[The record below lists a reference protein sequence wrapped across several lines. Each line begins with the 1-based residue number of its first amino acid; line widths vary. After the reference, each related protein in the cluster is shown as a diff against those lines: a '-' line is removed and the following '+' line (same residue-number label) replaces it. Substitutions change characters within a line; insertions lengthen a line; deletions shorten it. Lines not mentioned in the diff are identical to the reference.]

1 VCASAGGCVL
11 LSPAKGGL
19 DVTVFDKWRCIAQRA
34 WRHMAASNAG
44 LGDIAAAT
52 GPASYDDP
60 SRTGLL
66 GENADDQLHADF
78 YTGNRDDD
86 DNP

>member
-1 VCASAGGCVL
+1 
-11 LSPAKGGL
+11 
-19 DVTVFDKWRCIAQRA
+19 
-34 WRHMAASNAG
+34 MAASNAG

-52 GPASYDDP
+52 APASYDDP